1 MAGNLQNVGS
11 VSKGLMMYGADGA
24 GALASSTN
32 QLVYELLRNS
42 NLHTTHLMG
51 KF

>member
-32 QLVYELLRNS
+32 QLVYELLRNC
-42 NLHTTHLMG
+42 NLHNYTPDG